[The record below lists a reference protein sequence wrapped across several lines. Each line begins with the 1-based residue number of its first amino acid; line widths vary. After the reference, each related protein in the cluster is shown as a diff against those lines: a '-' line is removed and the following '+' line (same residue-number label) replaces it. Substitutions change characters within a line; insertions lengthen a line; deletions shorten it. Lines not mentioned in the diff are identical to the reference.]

1 MEIALYDKKVLT
13 IQNELENKKRDIK
26 HNFREIKNMAK
37 SNKFLKDIVEDYK
50 KYYKYIVQE
59 KRREEEYLRML
70 SNYMD
75 TLILEE
81 KDTEEILHH
90 SNKEQKRI
98 MSELSKIRHEIN
110 EITEL
115 TSEDA
120 D

>member
-1 MEIALYDKKVLT
+1 
-13 IQNELENKKRDIK
+13 
-26 HNFREIKNMAK
+26 
-37 SNKFLKDIVEDYK
+37 
-50 KYYKYIVQE
+50 
-59 KRREEEYLRML
+59 LRML